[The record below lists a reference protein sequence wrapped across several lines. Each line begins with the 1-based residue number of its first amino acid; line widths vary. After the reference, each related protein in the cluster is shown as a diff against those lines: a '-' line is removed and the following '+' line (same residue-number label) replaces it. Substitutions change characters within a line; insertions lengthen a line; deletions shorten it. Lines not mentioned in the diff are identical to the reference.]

1 MTRRPTTK
9 AARHNG
15 TASTIVGNNSS
26 FPSLLIKLGLKMTCI
41 IWKNLRYCRNIR
53 KYKKTVYT
61 GEAGKGL
68 LQDATIPRGL

>member
-1 MTRRPTTK
+1 
-9 AARHNG
+9 
-15 TASTIVGNNSS
+15 
-26 FPSLLIKLGLKMTCI
+26 MTCI
-41 IWKNLRYCRNIR
+41 IWKNLRDCRNIR